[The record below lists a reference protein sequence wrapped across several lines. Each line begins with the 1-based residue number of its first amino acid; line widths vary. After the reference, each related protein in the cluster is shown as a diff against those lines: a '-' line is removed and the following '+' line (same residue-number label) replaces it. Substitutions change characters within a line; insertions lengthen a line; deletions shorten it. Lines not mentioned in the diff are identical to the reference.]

1 MGHACSNRS
10 RADPRVRFQGREMAL
25 KTVRMAAHDERL
37 SVVDHLEELRRRL
50 FICLG
55 ALVVAFGLSLWQSHL
70 ILRIV
75 NQPLA
80 KQTRSQVAQGRGPQG
95 QAALTE
101 QALRSLAS
109 QTDAVAELLSSRRS
123 RLPQAVRARLAAD
136 ARQLQGAAAHLP
148 RSAEGDKPYTLSIGE
163 PFTSTLTVAF
173 YFALLLATPVIL
185 FELYGFILPAFDPR
199 ERRIVMPLLYA
210 VPFLFICGL
219 LFGYFV
225 VLPTAVSF
233 LQNFNSGEFNVIVQA
248 SQYYEFAAMTMFAV
262 ALSFELP
269 VAVVGAVAAGV
280 VSTARLRQLRRY
292 AFLICATIAALLPG
306 EAITMVIE
314 TIPLYALYEASILAA
329 RLAERRRA
337 AAITAAEAAGA

>member
-1 MGHACSNRS
+1 
-10 RADPRVRFQGREMAL
+10 MAL

-50 FICLG
+50 FVCLG
-55 ALVVAFGLSLWQSHL
+55 ALVVAFGLCLWQSHL
-70 ILRIV
+70 ILHII

-101 QALRSLAS
+101 QAVRTLAA
-109 QTDAVAELLSSRRS
+109 QTDAVAQLLSSPRS
-123 RLPQAVRARLAAD
+123 HLPQSLRSQLAAD
-136 ARQLQGAAAHLP
+136 GRQLQRATARLP

-163 PFTSTLTVAF
+163 PFTSTLTVAL
-173 YFALLLATPVIL
+173 YFALLLAAPVIL
-185 FELYGFILPAFDPR
+185 FELYGFILPAFDPS
-199 ERRIVMPLLYA
+199 ERRSVTPLLYA
-210 VPFLFICGL
+210 VPILFVCGL

-225 VLPTAVSF
+225 VLPTAISF

-280 VSTARLRQLRRY
+280 VSTARLRRSRRY
-292 AFLICATIAALLPG
+292 AFLICAAIAALLPG

-329 RLAERRRA
+329 RAVERRRSSALA
-337 AAITAAEAAGA
+337 AAEGAGA